1 MALRMFFSVA
11 SFLISQLG
19 AWMQRLTVP
28 ASLASCLFK
37 VLSHL
42 VCPQAKPLEI
52 THFQA
57 KRFLSFRLLQEFGRA
72 HGILRIINHK
82 QPKAQ

>member
-1 MALRMFFSVA
+1 MAFRMFFSVA
-11 SFLISQLG
+11 SFLVSQLG

-37 VLSHL
+37 ALSHL
-42 VCPQAKPLEI
+42 ICPQAKPLEI
-52 THFQA
+52 THLQA
-57 KRFLSFRLLQEFGRA
+57 KRFLSFRLLQDLGKA
-72 HGILRIINHK
+72 HRILRIINHK